1 MSLHFSQLK
10 QMKTLLA
17 SHGCHDG
24 SSLDKGRVLSLLLH
38 SCDVAHPAKTWGL
51 HHQWTSRCMQ
61 EFFKQGDL
69 ERDLGLEFSPLCD
82 RHNTMVPQSQI
93 GDTSHHPATTLRL
106 SSVFLGFIDFIVIP
120 TLSTCGEMI
129 KTVLG
134 SAAADFHQPWTET
147 LQENRNRHERYFT
160 QKQVK
165 TIGSKSIIFAGKSP
179 GDDCFL

>member
-1 MSLHFSQLK
+1 MHFSQLK
-10 QMKTLLA
+10 QMKTILA
-17 SHGCHDG
+17 SCHDG

-38 SCDVAHPAKTWGL
+38 SCDVSHPAKTWGL

-61 EFFKQGDL
+61 EFFRQGDM
-69 ERDLGLEFSPLCD
+69 ERERGLEFSPLCD

-93 GDTSHHPATTLRL
+93 GETQPPASTTGI

-134 SAAADFHQPWTET
+134 SAATDFEPPWTET
-147 LQENRNRHERYFT
+147 LQENRSNW
-160 QKQVK
+160 QKKVSREDLVDRGHHHLS
-165 TIGSKSIIFAGKSP
+165 TNCLHSG
-179 GDDCFL
+179 

>member
-1 MSLHFSQLK
+1 MIDNECNILNNMSRQDFRECRSLLIDMVLHTGRKEASQVFLVSARLPFPDMSMHFSQLK
-10 QMKTLLA
+10 QMKTILA
-17 SHGCHDG
+17 SCHDG

-93 GDTSHHPATTLRL
+93 GDTSSTHHRPPLIKLLQVSLTLL
-106 SSVFLGFIDFIVIP
+106 
-120 TLSTCGEMI
+120 
-129 KTVLG
+129 
-134 SAAADFHQPWTET
+134 
-147 LQENRNRHERYFT
+147 
-160 QKQVK
+160 
-165 TIGSKSIIFAGKSP
+165 
-179 GDDCFL
+179 